1 MKAGSKAESK
11 LIVAKN
17 KAGKGGGE
25 GRESDQWKKEEPGG
39 RVGGAARKI
48 YKKSYLNKVERGSGR
63 GKEKV
68 IGKKGITIGY
78 KNYAT
83 ISSKLSSPAAT
94 GCKSSLDSW
103 NFFMTTSIFLETSG
117 V

>member
-1 MKAGSKAESK
+1 MKIFTFGTI
-11 LIVAKN
+11 IVAKN
-17 KAGKGGGE
+17 QAGKGGGTRKGSAE
-25 GRESDQWKKEEPGG
+25 KEEPGG
-39 RVGGAARKI
+39 RVGGAAREI
-48 YKKSYLNKVERGSGR
+48 YKKSYLSQVERESGR

-68 IGKKGITIGY
+68 IGKKGMTIGY